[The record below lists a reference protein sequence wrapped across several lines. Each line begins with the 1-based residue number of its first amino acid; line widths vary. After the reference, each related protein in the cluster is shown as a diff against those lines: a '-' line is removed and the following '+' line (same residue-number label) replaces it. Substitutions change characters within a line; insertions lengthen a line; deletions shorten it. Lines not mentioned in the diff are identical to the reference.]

1 MSGLSNFPVGFY
13 KPGRLGKI
21 NRDVWSKR
29 PGTFLKNRPL
39 NHSCHLFCSNLAIT
53 VLSCLLQGDHGGF
66 ALTIDSGPMQ
76 CNNHTIPES
85 KVSAKPPWSLCISNL
100 TLVSKKVCSF
110 GSASCKEF
118 HHDEYIFGFKKLN
131 WAHLQHSEL
140 PGVYRMVH
148 WLSLKWNLHENASWL
163 LCEWRSIMC
172 KFRFITLYWGLLYKR
187 IHF

>member
-1 MSGLSNFPVGFY
+1 MYEVVLQDFTQEIGVICMLFDNLLRTERCLWDSLQ
-13 KPGRLGKI
+13 
-21 NRDVWSKR
+21 
-29 PGTFLKNRPL
+29 

-66 ALTIDSGPMQ
+66 ALTLDSGPMQ

-148 WLSLKWNLHENASWL
+148 WLSLKWNLHENASRL